1 MRRQKSNRCEVTDN
15 QPQKLTVAVKSAW
28 AVGELPVAV
37 YVVLTIGF
45 LTFYATTVLGIEP
58 WLAGAVLLVPRLWDA
73 FTDPLMGAISDRTQS
88 KMGRRRPYLL
98 IGTFLLAVSVTAM
111 FFAPTGASQSTKA
124 AYLLV
129 TYLIA
134 STAITI
140 YDVPYSSMAAEM
152 SPDYNERT
160 SLTGYKMIGA
170 RVGTLMILFGVP
182 ALFTSQ
188 ESLAQG
194 FQLVGLV
201 FGAVI
206 LISGI
211 IGFRFTRAAPRIES
225 KPAPFKLSK
234 ELKAVLSNK
243 PFRLLWLVFLFQNLA
258 IGIAA
263 TMSLF
268 LLRDSLAVGGALPLM
283 MAAPAV
289 VAMLATPIWVAIGRR
304 IGKRPAYF
312 IALALAPLYY
322 LPILFVPSGEIA
334 IIMSL
339 LFIIGFGDAA
349 NQLLPNA
356 MVPDTVE
363 ADQLRTGERREG
375 AIFGAWAFC
384 RKFGMTTGAFIA
396 SLLLSV
402 IGFEQGPDVQQ
413 TDQVLFGLR
422 QIYVIAPA
430 GLWLCAL
437 VTLLGYK
444 LTKTRFEQLKSEIS
458 AQENV

>member
-1 MRRQKSNRCEVTDN
+1 MS
-15 QPQKLTVAVKSAW
+15 KLNVGVKSAW
-28 AVGELPVAV
+28 AIGELPVAV

-58 WLAGAVLLVPRLWDA
+58 WLAGTVLLIPRLWDA
-73 FTDPLMGAISDRTQS
+73 FTDPLMGAVSDRTKS

-98 IGTFLLAVSVTAM
+98 AGTFLLAVGVTAM
-111 FFAPTGASQSTKA
+111 FFAPAHASQTTKA
-124 AYLLV
+124 AYLLT
-129 TYLIA
+129 TYLVA

-152 SPDYNERT
+152 SNDYNERT
-160 SLTGYKMIGA
+160 SLIGYKMIGA

-188 ESLAQG
+188 ADLSHG

-206 LISGI
+206 LISGL
-211 IGFRFTRAAPRIES
+211 IGFRYTRHAPRIET
-225 KPAPFKLSK
+225 KPAPFKLTK
-234 ELKAVLSNK
+234 ELKAVISNK
-243 PFRLLWLVFLFQNLA
+243 PFRVLWLVFLFQNLA

-268 LLRDSLAVGGALPLM
+268 LLRDSLKVGGSLPLM
-283 MAAPAV
+283 MAAPAA
-289 VAMLATPIWVAIGRR
+289 VAMIATPVWVMVGRR

-312 IALALAPLYY
+312 IALAIAPLYY

-334 IIMSL
+334 IILSL
-339 LFIIGFGDAA
+339 FFIIGFGDAA
-349 NQLLPNA
+349 NQLFPNA

-384 RKFGMTTGAFIA
+384 RKFGMTAGAFVA
-396 SLLLSV
+396 SLLLTA
-402 IGFEQGPDVQQ
+402 IGFEKGPGIQQ
-413 TDQVLFGLR
+413 SDEVLYGLR

-430 GLWLCAL
+430 GLWICAL

-444 LTKTRFEQLKSEIS
+444 LSKAQFDQLKSEI
-458 AQENV
+458 ETP